1 MNQRTFKTVVV
12 TSTLIF
18 AAIMSLA
25 TPTFVRGQSE
35 YEVFE
40 KKIVAM
46 LKEAE
51 RLQSV
56 GAADKA
62 EFLLKQVQQ
71 LRARFAEA
79 NEKSTRKQS
88 DGNQKEILSG
98 LKAGAASLR
107 ALGRIDQ
114 AKAIERVVAEL
125 QKKAAATEKHNRG
138 DKNEREVVLGQIKV
152 MRIAMQALLDADRK
166 DLAGMIEHTIH
177 AQELALEGV
186 RNEKAAKVRETA
198 PKLGQR
204 IELMMFA
211 SRKLR
216 EAGKKEEAGAVGN
229 LAEQLMVRLRAQQKR
244 GHEGKQGGSEKG
256 EKGEKAAVKREST
269 EQKVAAGQ
277 IEVMQIAL
285 AALREGERRDSVDI
299 VNRAIQA
306 RQIRLKMLKGKEA
319 KYVLEREPKLEQ
331 TVEALAVAAGLWR
344 EFGNQRNTALVRNL
358 VEKLSAGGRG
368 NAKERAQK
376 ERPRKEKTGKERAG
390 IEEQVKRIS
399 QLEAEIAKLRVA
411 LEKRLVDLKEID
423 ARVDR

>member
-35 YEVFE
+35 NEVFE

-204 IELMMFA
+204 VELMMFA

-244 GHEGKQGGSEKG
+244 GQKGKQGGSG
-256 EKGEKAAVKREST
+256 SEKGEKAAVKREST

-306 RQIRLKMLKGKEA
+306 RQIRLKTLKGKEA

-331 TVEALAVAAGLWR
+331 TVEALAVAAGLW
-344 EFGNQRNTALVRNL
+344 
-358 VEKLSAGGRG
+358 
-368 NAKERAQK
+368 
-376 ERPRKEKTGKERAG
+376 
-390 IEEQVKRIS
+390 
-399 QLEAEIAKLRVA
+399 
-411 LEKRLVDLKEID
+411 
-423 ARVDR
+423 